1 MNLIFFFPAAIT
13 FFLHPSPPPGENL
26 FRARLSAPFC
36 RQQFAVKGLN
46 KSAALSSRQ
55 KTIADPGVNPDFF
68 GHF

>member
-36 RQQFAVKGLN
+36 RQQFAVKGL
-46 KSAALSSRQ
+46 K
-55 KTIADPGVNPDFF
+55 NPQHYIH
-68 GHF
+68 GGRLLPTRG